1 MPAAV
6 QGARPS
12 AGALGCRGGCRA
24 HHEGAPCA
32 TGLLVEEVRSAG
44 CSRWLADVEQA
55 ASTCCLGAQESC
67 ARRSTAVTTSSNSSE
82 RRRHTTRPK
91 VNPSWQSTPWWRKV
105 CRSAALSAQVPEM
118 RVLRFPTFQKAQ
130 LSRNRPALFAAQCR
144 PKPGWRPSRPDR
156 LQRLRQLQQ
165 PERLRRLR
173 RLQRL
178 RQPGQPPLR
187 SRLR

>member
-55 ASTCCLGAQESC
+55 ASTCCLGHRNRARDEAQRSQR
-67 ARRSTAVTTSSNSSE
+67 ARARASVAALTTKPNVL
-82 RRRHTTRPK
+82 P
-91 VNPSWQSTPWWRKV
+91 RKILPI
-105 CRSAALSAQVPEM
+105 RAALSARADM
-118 RVLRFPTFQKAQ
+118 SDLRFPYF
-130 LSRNRPALFAAQCR
+130 SRSTSFAKPHRVVRDPCR

-165 PERLRRLR
+165 PDRLRRRR

>member
-55 ASTCCLGAQESC
+55 ASTCCLGHRNR
-67 ARRSTAVTTSSNSSE
+67 ARATKHSGHNELEFE
-82 RRRHTTRPK
+82 RASPPHDEAECPPQKILPK
-91 VNPSWQSTPWWRKV
+91 R
-105 CRSAALSAQVPEM
+105 AALSAH
-118 RVLRFPTFQKAQ
+118 R
-130 LSRNRPALFAAQCR
+130 SRNECSAVSLLFKKHNFRETAPRYSRPTCR

>member
-55 ASTCCLGAQESC
+55 ASTCCLGHRNRARDGAQRSQR
-67 ARRSTAVTTSSNSSE
+67 ARMRASVAALTSSGLTHVHNEIASTRKRTPCAGNEGSGSVRVPSGDPTVKTLTSTTFVKPPPCFHAAIQSQIGGQAVQTGSSGCVNSSNQSGSGGYVDCSGYASQAS
-82 RRRHTTRPK
+82 RR
-91 VNPSWQSTPWWRKV
+91 
-105 CRSAALSAQVPEM
+105 
-118 RVLRFPTFQKAQ
+118 
-130 LSRNRPALFAAQCR
+130 
-144 PKPGWRPSRPDR
+144 
-156 LQRLRQLQQ
+156 
-165 PERLRRLR
+165 
-173 RLQRL
+173 
-178 RQPGQPPLR
+178 
-187 SRLR
+187 